1 MVLAAA
7 AGLLTT
13 YRFDCVV
20 DSRVRPLD
28 WLQAQILPLLPVS
41 VDRSGDGASLIV
53 WRYDATYQDVSAV
66 LDADADPLIER
77 ATPIS
82 TDSSSIANRW
92 TLRYRYSVR
101 TGQFTDSVQRGNETV
116 VVNGATQRAE
126 PDAYC
131 LASQGRYG
139 IIERVIDS
147 ACIYDETT
155 AGAILAWMARAYAFP
170 RRTVSYVVPSAYQ
183 LSKGQIVTL
192 TDAKVSFT
200 EQLCIVSDLQID
212 GTGTDAVTLLMIEDP
227 QRDPKIG

>member
-1 MVLAAA
+1 MAAA

-101 TGQFTDSVQRGNETV
+101 TGQYTDSVQRGNETV

-170 RRTVSYVVPSAYQ
+170 RRTVSYVVPSAYK
-183 LSKGQIVTL
+183 LYKGQIVTL
-192 TDAKVSFT
+192 TDAKVSFA

-227 QRDPKIG
+227 QRDTKIG